1 MSAIKQRS
9 PAGSRRAGRKI
20 HQIEKMH
27 HGESSI
33 VGVPPLPVKL
43 TASNAMLD
51 GLCYLGHHRNVQSN
65 VQTKCPQCGAAM
77 ICLPE
82 GGCWCSELPRVPM
95 PAGAKACLCSNCLR
109 AKIAALQK
117 SAEKK

>member
-51 GLCYLGHHRNVQSN
+51 GWCYLGHYRP

-77 ICLPE
+77 ICQPE
-82 GGCWCSELPRVPM
+82 GGCWCSELPRVPI

-109 AKIAALQK
+109 ARIAALHK
-117 SAEKK
+117 SAEKKDP